1 MTNEAKGAALVGAL
15 SLGLLWWMNRR
26 APVATVTTSEGFDLS
41 AYGGPTSYPEPIQ
54 RFGRAIARQEGF
66 YITGSISQR
75 ANNPGDL
82 KIPNMPTLPGTSI
95 TLFPSADAGW
105 SALYRQLMLIL
116 SGQSSH
122 YYPDMTI
129 AQMGRIWTTTEQ
141 EPWSTNVATFLGVPT
156 STPLWQV
163 LA

>member
-1 MTNEAKGAALVGAL
+1 MTQEAKGVAVLGAL
-15 SLGLLWWMNRR
+15 AFAYWWYVNKR
-26 APVATVTTSEGFDLS
+26 PLTATVTTSEGFDLS
-41 AYGGPTSYPEPIQ
+41 QYGGPTSYPQPIQ
-54 RFGRAIARQEGF
+54 RFGQAIARQEGF
-66 YITGSISQR
+66 YVTGSVPQR

-116 SGQSSH
+116 SGQSS
-122 YYPDMTI
+122 YYHPDMTI
-129 AQMGRIWTTTEQ
+129 AEMGRVWTTTEQ
-141 EPWSTNVATFLGVPT
+141 VPWSTNVSAFLGVPT

>member
-1 MTNEAKGAALVGAL
+1 
-15 SLGLLWWMNRR
+15 
-26 APVATVTTSEGFDLS
+26 
-41 AYGGPTSYPEPIQ
+41 
-54 RFGRAIARQEGF
+54 
-66 YITGSISQR
+66 
-75 ANNPGDL
+75 
-82 KIPNMPTLPGTSI
+82 LPGTSI

-116 SGQSSH
+116 SGQSSY